1 MELRNWRGE
10 DLKKLVKFTAAQRME
25 VAAILLKNAIKEDL
39 SEPFPPASEP
49 GEPAHK
55 RTGRYRASI
64 SHEVDKEAL
73 TARVGSN
80 LLYAKFLELGTVNMA
95 ARPVLRKNFNEHFDK
110 LRAIMR
116 GENA

>member
-1 MELRNWRGE
+1 MELRNWKGDE
-10 DLKKLVKFTAAQRME
+10 LKKLVKFDAAQRIE

-39 SEPFPPASEP
+39 SEPFPPASDE
-49 GEPAHK
+49 GEPPHK
-55 RTGRYRASI
+55 RTGRLRASM

-80 LLYAKFLELGTVNMA
+80 VLYAKFLELGTVKMA
-95 ARPVLRKNFNEHFDK
+95 ARPFLRKAFNEHFDK

-116 GENA
+116 GKDA